1 MTPRASALKD
11 FISLLLRFIGQTA
24 SPAWHSRMGADT
36 PLIRGALQ
44 PPEQWRG
51 RTMLLP
57 GSGGEGVDL
66 PVVGDSTT
74 ICCGKEPHFCVRET
88 DCYTKKG
95 MVA

>member
-24 SPAWHSRMGADT
+24 SPAWHSRMGVDT

-51 RTMLLP
+51 CTMLLP
-57 GSGGEGVDL
+57 GSGGRGGFASRWRQYYHLLWEGTPFL
-66 PVVGDSTT
+66 CKGD
-74 ICCGKEPHFCVRET
+74 
-88 DCYTKKG
+88 
-95 MVA
+95 